1 MKQFK
6 TSLLLL
12 ALLAL
17 TYCASANGGE
27 NGAADPPLLG
37 FVSDAISKKPL
48 KGVTILVTTCGSKIE
63 KAYTTDDCGQFRIPR
78 LGCNELTVVLE
89 KKGYKTVRKEK
100 IIMRDGMQLVLNFD
114 ILNEEK
120 LDENIFHPLLRM
132 MDN

>member
-27 NGAADPPLLG
+27 NGAADPTLLG

-63 KAYTTDDCGQFRIPR
+63 KSYTTDDCGKFRIPMM
-78 LGCNELTVVLE
+78 GCNELTVVLE